1 MDEKFVDYYKLLDVD
16 ISCSTETIRNTYLQ
30 LAKKNHPDQGGNAEK
45 FQLICE
51 AYECLYNKNSR
62 KSYDLKYLKKSYDDL
77 KEDELIKFKN
87 EFKEFEQM
95 NKKSITVDELNE
107 KYDLL
112 MSTGANGANGAN
124 GGNGANGSTHAI
136 GANGVNGSNG
146 SNGALGSSGTGVID
160 LKQWLSDISTERDN
174 QDIELKDDRVK
185 LILENNNL
193 NINDMYEYSLFTT
206 TNTTN
211 NKTDII
217 NLGTVD
223 LLSQGINTN
232 YSLIT
237 TNNSDNS
244 DNNSIYMSIND
255 VNNINNINNN
265 TGFTITDP
273 NELDKLKEWKYT
285 KKENCKLTSDKI
297 DEYIKNRKKEEEEII
312 KNFDNFEN
320 KIVKK

>member
-112 MSTGANGANGAN
+112 MSMGANGANGAIGSIGANGANGAN
-124 GGNGANGSTHAI
+124 GSMGANGANG
-136 GANGVNGSNG
+136 ANG
-146 SNGALGSSGTGVID
+146 ASGLGVID

-206 TNTTN
+206 NNTTT

-217 NLGTVD
+217 NLGTID

-237 TNNSDNS
+237 TNNNDNYDS
-244 DNNSIYMSIND
+244 NSIYTSIND
-255 VNNINNINNN
+255 INNINNN
-265 TGFTITDP
+265 AGFTITDP
-273 NELDKLKEWKYT
+273 NELNKLKEWKHT

-297 DEYIKNRKKEEEEII
+297 DEYIKNRKKEEEDII
-312 KNFDNFEN
+312 KNFEN
-320 KIVKK
+320 NIIKK

>member
-16 ISCSTETIRNTYLQ
+16 ISCSIETIRNTYLQ

-112 MSTGANGANGAN
+112 MSTGANGANGVV
-124 GGNGANGSTHAI
+124 GST
-136 GANGVNGSNG
+136 GS
-146 SNGALGSSGTGVID
+146 GVID

-174 QDIELKDDRVK
+174 QDMELKDDRVK

-206 TNTTN
+206 ATTTSTKGAFGTTN

-217 NLGTVD
+217 NLGTID

-237 TNNSDNS
+237 TNNNDNYDS
-244 DNNSIYMSIND
+244 NSIYTSIND
-255 VNNINNINNN
+255 VNNINNN

-273 NELDKLKEWKYT
+273 NELNKLKEWKHT

>member
-95 NKKSITVDELNE
+95 NKKSITIDELNE

-112 MSTGANGANGAN
+112 MSMGANGANEANGSMGANGANGAI
-124 GGNGANGSTHAI
+124 GSM
-136 GANGVNGSNG
+136 GANGVNR
-146 SNGALGSSGTGVID
+146 SSGVGVID

-174 QDIELKDDRVK
+174 QDMELKDDRVK

-206 TNTTN
+206 TNTTT

-217 NLGTVD
+217 NLGTID

-237 TNNSDNS
+237 TNNNDNY
-244 DNNSIYMSIND
+244 DNNSIYTSIND
-255 VNNINNINNN
+255 VNNINNN

-273 NELDKLKEWKYT
+273 NELNKLKEWKYT

-297 DEYIKNRKKEEEEII
+297 DEYIKNRKKEEEDII

>member
-16 ISCSTETIRNTYLQ
+16 ISCSIETIRTTYLQ
-30 LAKKNHPDQGGNAEK
+30 LAKKNHPDQGGDTEK

-51 AYECLYNKNSR
+51 AYECLYNKNNR

-112 MSTGANGANGAN
+112 MSTGANG
-124 GGNGANGSTHAI
+124 STHAI
-136 GANGVNGSNG
+136 GANGT
-146 SNGALGSSGTGVID
+146 LGVIRATGDNGTGVID
-160 LKQWLSDISTERDN
+160 LKQLLSDISTKRDN
-174 QDIELKDDRVK
+174 QNIELKDDRIK

-206 TNTTN
+206 ATATTN

-217 NLGTVD
+217 NLGTID

-237 TNNSDNS
+237 TNNNDNY
-244 DNNSIYMSIND
+244 DNNSIYTSIND
-255 VNNINNINNN
+255 VNNINNN

-273 NELDKLKEWKYT
+273 NELNKLKEWKYT
-285 KKENCKLTSDKI
+285 KKENCKLTSNKI

-320 KIVKK
+320 KIAKK

>member
-112 MSTGANGANGAN
+112 MSTGANGTLGAIE
-124 GGNGANGSTHAI
+124 AI
-136 GANGVNGSNG
+136 GVNR
-146 SNGALGSSGTGVID
+146 SSGVGVID

-206 TNTTN
+206 TNTTT

-217 NLGTVD
+217 NLGTID

-237 TNNSDNS
+237 TNNNDNY
-244 DNNSIYMSIND
+244 DNNSIYTSIND
-255 VNNINNINNN
+255 VNNINNN

-273 NELDKLKEWKYT
+273 NELNKLKEWKYT

-297 DEYIKNRKKEEEEII
+297 DEYIKNRKKEEEDII

>member
-112 MSTGANGANGAN
+112 MSTGANGANGAI
-124 GGNGANGSTHAI
+124 GSMGANGSS
-136 GANGVNGSNG
+136 GV
-146 SNGALGSSGTGVID
+146 GVID

-206 TNTTN
+206 NNTTT

-217 NLGTVD
+217 NLGTID

-237 TNNSDNS
+237 TNNNDNYDS
-244 DNNSIYMSIND
+244 NSIYTSIND
-255 VNNINNINNN
+255 INNINNN

-273 NELDKLKEWKYT
+273 NELNKLKEWKHT

-297 DEYIKNRKKEEEEII
+297 DEYIKNRKKEEEDII
-312 KNFDNFEN
+312 KNFEN
-320 KIVKK
+320 NIIKK

>member
-112 MSTGANGANGAN
+112 MSM
-124 GGNGANGSTHAI
+124 GANGSTHAM
-136 GANGVNGSNG
+136 GANGSLGVIGSIG
-146 SNGALGSSGTGVID
+146 SLGTGAID

-206 TNTTN
+206 TNNTTTKGAFGTPN

-217 NLGTVD
+217 NLGTID

-237 TNNSDNS
+237 TNNSDNN

-255 VNNINNINNN
+255 VNNINNN
-265 TGFTITDP
+265 TRFTITDP

-297 DEYIKNRKKEEEEII
+297 DEYIKNRKKEEEDII

>member
-112 MSTGANGANGAN
+112 MSTGANG
-124 GGNGANGSTHAI
+124 TL
-136 GANGVNGSNG
+136 GVI
-146 SNGALGSSGTGVID
+146 GSSGACVID

-206 TNTTN
+206 TNMTNMTNMTN

-255 VNNINNINNN
+255 VNNINNN